1 LTGTHIA
8 AKVCGMEDRE
18 LEVPNTEA
26 SWLPRIQAL
35 FEVLLVSGLVSS
47 LVAVLPFARLIRGNV
62 SVMNN
67 AHLMAGYLMLEA
79 SVTFLLLLIILKL
92 HRETPAEMGFRFT
105 KWTRDSFIGLAIVPL
120 LFVFGTMIGLL
131 FQTFFPRYYLEKN
144 PLTEVIRT
152 PGDLLLLLLAA
163 LIAGGIKEEMQRAFI
178 LTRFSRHLGGATLGL
193 IIWSAAF
200 GAGHYVQ
207 GAQGMLSAGIFG
219 LIFGIVY
226 LARGSLVAPIVAHGA
241 YNTIAIL
248 GYWFTLRQGP

>member
-1 LTGTHIA
+1 MVIA
-8 AKVCGMEDRE
+8 MEDGE
-18 LEVPNTEA
+18 PEVPRAET

-47 LVAVLPFARLIRGNV
+47 LIAVLPFARLIHGNV
-62 SVMNN
+62 SVMSNS
-67 AHLMAGYLMLEA
+67 HLMAGYLMLEA
-79 SVTFLLLLIILKL
+79 CVTFLLLLIILKL

-105 KWTRDSFIGLAIVPL
+105 RWTADSLIGLAVVPL
-120 LFVFGTMIGLL
+120 LFIFGAAIGLF
-131 FQTFFPRYYLEKN
+131 FQTFFPQYYLEKN
-144 PLTEVIRT
+144 PLTETIRT
-152 PGDLLLLLLAA
+152 RGDLLLILLAG
-163 LIAGGIKEEMQRAFI
+163 LIAGGIKEELQRAFI
-178 LTRFSRHLGGATLGL
+178 LTRFRHHLGGATLGL
-193 IIWSAAF
+193 IIWSTAF

-248 GYWFTLRQGP
+248 GYWLTLKQGP